1 MSAQRYNKICRYA
14 NYFRFCTKKS
24 PKLAFQT
31 FLLSNGLACYASAA
45 AAGSS
50 AGASSP
56 LASAS
61 AAAAS

>member
-1 MSAQRYNKICRYA
+1 MQIISDFAQ
-14 NYFRFCTKKS
+14 KKS
-24 PKLAFQT
+24 PKLTFQT
-31 FLLSNGLACYASAA
+31 FLLSNGLACYAST